1 MLSPASFLTIGE
13 SFKSL
18 GAFVTMSVLELSMLD
33 VKSSFGNSTSMASS
47 TTFAASSFVESS
59 PPSSIRPTPTS
70 TVSPSSTSKEVTF
83 PENGDG
89 TSVSTLSV
97 EISSIGSSSLTSS
110 PTATSHLKIV
120 PSVTVS
126 PS

>member
-1 MLSPASFLTIGE
+1 MLSLASFLTIGE

-18 GAFVTMSVLELSMLD
+18 DA
-33 VKSSFGNSTSMASS
+33 SFGASGLGLFSLTTGVSSLVSFS
-47 TTFAASSFVESS
+47 TTSSIISCFVSFEVAS
-59 PPSSIRPTPTS
+59 PPSSINGTPTS
-70 TVSPSSTSKEVTF
+70 TVSPSSTSKDVTF
-83 PENGDG
+83 PENGEG

-126 PS
+126 PN